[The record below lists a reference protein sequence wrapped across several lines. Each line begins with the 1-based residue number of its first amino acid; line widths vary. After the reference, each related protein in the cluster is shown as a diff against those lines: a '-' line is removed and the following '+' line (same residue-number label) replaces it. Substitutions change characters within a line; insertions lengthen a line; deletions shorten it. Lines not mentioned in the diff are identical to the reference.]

1 MQTPNLRDF
10 YQKALIPIGLND
22 RNAFMESGSQKLS
35 PLTHWLIA
43 LESEQLPQPKEYF
56 HWKVSIYPSNTEG
69 SFEWRKPLYSSAS
82 MECFDSAIELARL
95 FETYSKNDQLFSSAL
110 QEKIS

>member
-22 RNAFMESGSQKLS
+22 RNALMETGNQKMT

-43 LESEQLPQPKEYF
+43 LEGEQLPQAKEYF

-69 SFEWRKPLYSSAS
+69 TFEWRKPFYSSS
-82 MECFDSAIELARL
+82 NLECFDSAIELARL
-95 FETYSKNDQLFSSAL
+95 FETYSKNDLLFASTL